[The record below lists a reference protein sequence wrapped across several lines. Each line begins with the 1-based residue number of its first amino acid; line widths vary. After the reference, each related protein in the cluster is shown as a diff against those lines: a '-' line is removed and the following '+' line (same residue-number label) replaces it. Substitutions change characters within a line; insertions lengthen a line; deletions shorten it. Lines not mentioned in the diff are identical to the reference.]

1 MTASPPNRRPV
12 AMRTAPPIQA
22 LARVL
27 ARAGV
32 APNTISILSVVCAA
46 TAGIMLLAV
55 DAERPVQTTVLLLG
69 APAFV
74 GLRGLC
80 NLLDGLVAVEGGR
93 GTRSGE
99 LFNELPD
106 RVSDLL
112 LYVCAGYAVT
122 GMGWGSAVGWAAG
135 ALAVLTAYVRALGGA
150 MGARQYF
157 IGPMAKTH
165 RMAVLTLGCIAAVA
179 EVWWRQ
185 TTIGLAVALAVIGAG
200 CIVTTLIRAR
210 LIMRELEGR

>member
-1 MTASPPNRRPV
+1 MAASPPSRRPV
-12 AMRTAPPIQA
+12 AMRTAPPIQG

-46 TAGIMLLAV
+46 TAGILLLAINV
-55 DAERPVQTTVLLLG
+55 EQPPQATVLLLCV
-69 APAFV
+69 PAFV

-112 LYVCAGYAVT
+112 LYVCAGYAVVGT
-122 GMGWGSAVGWAAG
+122 GWGTWLGWAAG
-135 ALAVLTAYVRALGGA
+135 ALAILTAYVRALGGA

-165 RMAVLTLGCIAAVA
+165 RMAVLTLGCLAAVA
-179 EVWWRQ
+179 ELWLRQ
-185 TTIGLAVALAVIGAG
+185 TTMSLALALAVIGVG
-200 CIVTTLIRAR
+200 CVVTTAIRAR
-210 LIMRELEGR
+210 LIVRELEGR